1 MVRPIFLAPTGA
13 RGVMMACVRV
23 FDRDIMLRM
32 ALKEFLQNSKECRG
46 GLGIRQANKLAG
58 K

>member
-1 MVRPIFLAPTGA
+1 MRPLFLAPIGA
-13 RGVMMACVRV
+13 QGVMMACVRV

-32 ALKEFLQNSKECRG
+32 ALKEFLQNSKMFRG